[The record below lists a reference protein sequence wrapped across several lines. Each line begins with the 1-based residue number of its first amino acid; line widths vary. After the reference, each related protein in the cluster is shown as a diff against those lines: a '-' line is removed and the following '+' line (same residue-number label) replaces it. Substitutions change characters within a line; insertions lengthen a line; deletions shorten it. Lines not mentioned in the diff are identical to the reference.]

1 MGNNKTQEKNTHK
14 MATPPEA
21 ADYLAVQNLG
31 DPNQAF
37 FFGSMGVVSAL
48 VFANLGAAYG
58 TAKAGVG
65 IVSVAVLKPD
75 LLFKSIIPVVM
86 AGILGMYGLI
96 IGILIRGSFTVVPY
110 DKKSMQNPQDWSYNY
125 YKGYT
130 ALGAGLCC
138 GLSSL
143 AAGLCIGVVGDAGVR
158 GNAQRDI
165 LIALI
170 LMMIFAEALALYGF
184 IVAIVLSSS

>member
-1 MGNNKTQEKNTHK
+1 MLTLYRKLTS
-14 MATPPEA
+14 
-21 ADYLAVQNLG
+21 
-31 DPNQAF
+31 F
-37 FFGSMGVVSAL
+37 
-48 VFANLGAAYG
+48 VFVLQ
-58 TAKAGVG
+58 K
-65 IVSVAVLKPD
+65 IVTK
-75 LLFKSIIPVVM
+75 
-86 AGILGMYGLI
+86 
-96 IGILIRGSFTVVPY
+96 VPY
-110 DKKSMQNPQDWSYNY
+110 TADSLQNPQNWSYGY
-125 YKGYT
+125 YQGYT

>member
-1 MGNNKTQEKNTHK
+1 MI
-14 MATPPEA
+14 
-21 ADYLAVQNLG
+21 
-31 DPNQAF
+31 F
-37 FFGSMGVVSAL
+37 L
-48 VFANLGAAYG
+48 VAQ
-58 TAKAGVG
+58 
-65 IVSVAVLKPD
+65 
-75 LLFKSIIPVVM
+75 
-86 AGILGMYGLI
+86 
-96 IGILIRGSFTVVPY
+96 VPY
-110 DKKSMQNPQDWSYNY
+110 TADSLAHPENWGYGYFDG
-125 YKGYT
+125 YK

-184 IVAIVLSSS
+184 IVAIVLSSA

>member
-1 MGNNKTQEKNTHK
+1 MDMQHRFLQDKT
-14 MATPPEA
+14 ATFI
-21 ADYLAVQNLG
+21 VNSVC
-31 DPNQAF
+31 PNSAP
-37 FFGSMGVVSAL
+37 FFGTMGVVSAL

-58 TAKAGVG
+58 TAKSGVG
-65 IVSVAVLKPD
+65 IVCVA
-75 LLFKSIIPVVM
+75 VVM
-86 AGILGMYGLI
+86 AGVLGMYGMI
-96 IGILIRGSFTVVPY
+96 IAILIRGAISKVPY
-110 DKKSMQNPQDWSYNY
+110 TQTSIEDPNSWTYDY
-125 YKGYT
+125 YTGYKQ
-130 ALGAGLCC
+130 LGAGLCC

-184 IVAIVLSSS
+184 IVAIVLSSA

>member
-1 MGNNKTQEKNTHK
+1 MNQTNYTAEDL
-14 MATPPEA
+14 E
-21 ADYLAVQNLG
+21 
-31 DPNQAF
+31 DPN
-37 FFGSMGVVSAL
+37 
-48 VFANLGAAYG
+48 NW
-58 TAKAGVG
+58 K
-65 IVSVAVLKPD
+65 
-75 LLFKSIIPVVM
+75 
-86 AGILGMYGLI
+86 
-96 IGILIRGSFTVVPY
+96 
-110 DKKSMQNPQDWSYNY
+110 YNY
-125 YKGYT
+125 YLGYK

-184 IVAIVLSSS
+184 IVAIVLSSG

>member
-1 MGNNKTQEKNTHK
+1 MIIAILLKGNIKQVEYSTTNLTV
-14 MATPPEA
+14 ASGW
-21 ADYLAVQNLG
+21 DYT
-31 DPNQAF
+31 
-37 FFGSMGVVSAL
+37 
-48 VFANLGAAYG
+48 YY
-58 TAKAGVG
+58 VG
-65 IVSVAVLKPD
+65 
-75 LLFKSIIPVVM
+75 
-86 AGILGMYGLI
+86 
-96 IGILIRGSFTVVPY
+96 
-110 DKKSMQNPQDWSYNY
+110 
-125 YKGYT
+125 YKQ
-130 ALGAGLCC
+130 LGAGLCC